1 MIAPRGSI
9 HLGDAPYRPGDAPA
23 DGGFET
29 LDGERFAVIR
39 NVDRL
44 EPFLMNI
51 VSDGDVW
58 LFAGSN
64 GPFTAGRRDADIAL
78 FPYQTVD
85 KILRHPDTSGA
96 LTILLVTRG
105 ERTSLWEPWSDGSRV
120 YDVTRNLYKSVV
132 GTSLVFEEVNHDLGL
147 RVRATL
153 TSCDEFGLVRH
164 VVLENL
170 AAEPVEVRYLDG
182 WHQLIPPGVSQEIFA
197 RLSYLAAAYMR
208 HERVAGTPLAIYAL
222 NAPIS
227 DRPEPSESLRAGCAW
242 SIGHLDPVI
251 LLSERQVAAFRRG
264 ERVEPEAEIRG
275 EIGAYLVADAVRLA
289 GGGRHAWSTVGDTRL
304 DHAAL
309 IELRDRLA
317 SPATLDPALRAAVA
331 ANREGIWRRVA
342 SADGLQQGADEAAT
356 AAHFVRVL
364 YNSMRGGTFDGT
376 YDLPVDDVTAFV
388 RGQSRAVHERHVAWL
403 ASLPASPDLETLL
416 DAAAKQ
422 GDPQLVRLL
431 RTYLPLTFSR
441 RHGDPSRPWNR
452 FTIRLK
458 DEHGRPL
465 HSYEGNWRDI
475 FQNWEA
481 LGESY
486 PGFLGQ
492 FIAVFLDAST
502 ADGYNPY
509 RITRDGPD
517 WEVPDPQDPWSHI
530 GYWGDHQ
537 IIYLLRLLESRERHA
552 PGALAAQ
559 LADLSYTYTQVPYR
573 IARFEALLADPR
585 ETIAFDEPLHRSLL
599 ARTRDLGADGK
610 LMLDEQG
617 EVRLVSLAEKLL
629 VPLLTKLTNLVP
641 GGGVWLNTQRP
652 EWNDANNALA
662 GWGLSVVT
670 VGAIRRY
677 LDFLHGLFAGPGTV
691 PLSASVVRLLE
702 RVTTAL
708 RDAEAPFD
716 DESRFEVLAQ
726 LGSAGEQHRVA
737 VYGGRLG
744 ELRATPH
751 AAVRALLDA
760 ARPVVDATLRAN
772 RRPDGMYHS
781 YNLLGIVD
789 GRATVEHLD
798 LMLEGQVAVLESGV
812 LADREALELVR
823 ATRASDL
830 YRTDQQTYLL
840 YPDRDLAPFLA
851 RNTLAGPPPVTDP
864 RLFVADRHG
873 GWHFQ
878 ADLSTL
884 ADVERALDAIGSDD
898 ATRGAAAD
906 LWQAMFRHREFTGR
920 SGTFFMFEGLGSV
933 FWHMVSKYRI
943 AVQAAS
949 LRAQNP
955 EIARELALAYDEICD
970 GLGFRKTPALF
981 GAFPIDTYSHSPAHL
996 GAQQPGM
1003 TGQAKE
1009 DILARFGELGAE
1021 ASAGRLRFAP
1031 RLLHRSEF
1039 ADTPQRFEYLGLDGA
1054 AESWD
1059 LPAGSLAFT
1068 CCQVPVCYRI
1078 GDAPAIEL
1086 ERRDGALES
1095 VAGHELRAEASA
1107 AIFGRRGT
1115 YRRVIV
1121 MIPPGDLLPDPP
1133 FGAS

>member
-1 MIAPRGSI
+1 VIASPSPI
-9 HLGDAPYRPGDAPA
+9 HLGDALYRPSDAPA
-23 DGGFET
+23 GGGFET

-64 GPFTAGRRDADIAL
+64 GPFTAGRRDADMAL

-85 KILRHPDTSGA
+85 KILRHADTSGA

-105 ERTSLWEPWSDGSRV
+105 ERTSLWEPWHDSGRV

-153 TSCDEFGLVRH
+153 TSCDEFGLVRD

-182 WHQLIPPGVSQEIFA
+182 WHQLIPPGVSQEVFA

-208 HERVAGTPLAIYAL
+208 HERIAGTPLAIYAL

-227 DRPEPSESLRAGCAW
+227 DRPEPSESLRAACAW
-242 SIGHLDPVI
+242 SIGHADPVV

-264 ERVEPEAEIRG
+264 DPVEPEAEIRG
-275 EIGAYLVADAVRLA
+275 EIGAYLVADSVRLV
-289 GGGRHAWSTVGDTRL
+289 GRGRHAWSTVGDTRL

-317 SPATLDPALRAAVA
+317 SPATLEPALRAAVA
-331 ANREGIWRRVA
+331 ANREGIRRRVA

-356 AAHFVRVL
+356 AAHFTRVL

-376 YDLPVDDVTAFV
+376 YDVPADDVAAFLQ
-388 RGQSRAVHERHVAWL
+388 GQSRAVHARHAAWL
-403 ASLPASPDLETLL
+403 ASLPAAPDLATLL
-416 DAAAKQ
+416 DAAAAQ

-458 DEHGRPL
+458 DDHGRPL
-465 HSYEGNWRDI
+465 YAYEGNWRDI

-492 FIAVFLDAST
+492 FIAIFLDATT

-517 WEVPDPQDPWSHI
+517 WEVPDPRDPWSHI

-552 PGALAAQ
+552 PGSLAAH
-559 LADLSYTYTQVPYR
+559 LADLGYAYTQVPYR

-585 ETIAFDEPLHRSLL
+585 ETITFDERLHRSLL
-599 ARTRDLGADGK
+599 ARARDLGADGK

-629 VPLLTKLTNLVP
+629 VPLLAKLTNLVP

-677 LDFLHGLFAGPGTV
+677 LDFLYGLFAGDGTV

-702 RVTTAL
+702 RVTTTL
-708 RDAEAPFD
+708 RDAEAPFG
-716 DESRFEVLAQ
+716 DEDRFEVLAQ
-726 LGSAGEQHRVA
+726 LGAAGEEHRTA

-744 ELRATPH
+744 ELRPTPH
-751 AAVRALLDA
+751 VAVRALVDA
-760 ARPVVDATLRAN
+760 ARSVVDATLRAN

-781 YNLLGIVD
+781 YNLLGIAD
-789 GRATVEHLD
+789 RRATVEHLD
-798 LMLEGQVAVLESGV
+798 LMLEGQVAVLESGA
-812 LADREALELVR
+812 LADRDALALVK
-823 ATRASDL
+823 AIRASDL
-830 YRTDQQTYLL
+830 YRADQRTYML
-840 YPDRDLAPFLA
+840 YPDRELAPFLA
-851 RNTLAGPPPVTDP
+851 RNTLAEPAPVTDP

-884 ADVERALDAIGSDD
+884 ADVERALDVIAADD
-898 ATRGAAAD
+898 ATRSKVAD
-906 LWQAMFRHREFTGR
+906 LWQTTFRHREFTGR
-920 SGTFFMFEGLGSV
+920 SGTFFMFEGLGSI

-949 LRAQNP
+949 LRAQDP
-955 EIARELALAYDEICD
+955 EVARELARCYDEICD

-981 GAFPIDTYSHSPAHL
+981 GAFPIDTYSHSPAHC

-1021 ASAGRLRFAP
+1021 AIAGRLRFAP
-1031 RLLHRSEF
+1031 RLLRRSEF
-1039 ADTPQRFEYLGLDGA
+1039 LDAPHTFGYLALDGTP
-1054 AESWD
+1054 ETWD
-1059 LPAGSLAFT
+1059 LPAGSMAFT
-1068 CCQVPVCYRI
+1068 CCQVPVCYRL

-1086 ERRDGALES
+1086 ERRDGELEA
-1095 VAGHELRAEASA
+1095 VAGHELGVEASA
-1107 AIFGRRGT
+1107 AIFRRSGI
-1115 YRRVIV
+1115 YRRVSV
-1121 MIPPGDLLPDPP
+1121 TIPPGNLLPDSP
-1133 FGAS
+1133 GDAS